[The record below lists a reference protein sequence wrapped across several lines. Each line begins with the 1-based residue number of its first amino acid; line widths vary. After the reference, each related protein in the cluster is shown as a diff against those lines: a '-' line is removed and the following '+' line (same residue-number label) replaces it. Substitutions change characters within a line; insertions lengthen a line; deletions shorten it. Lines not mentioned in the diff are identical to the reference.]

1 MALALDLAFG
11 AASEPSSPAAAF
23 ALAIALDLAFG
34 AAWGPSSAAA
44 AFALAL
50 ALDLAFGDAWAPS
63 SSKPGAA
70 FGLALDLEDR
80 FGVFCPGGIASS
92 SESTWFNSCSKSS
105 ASSVSASSIASS
117 SASLWGESS
126 SADTTTGLI
135 TGEIKGLPAASR
147 VMPELEAPSAMV
159 CEGSTSLQIGHFN
172 WSMCNLKARQQS
184 AKHAS

>member
-1 MALALDLAFG
+1 MALALALAVG
-11 AASEPSSPAAAF
+11 ASPAEPA
-23 ALAIALDLAFG
+23 
-34 AAWGPSSAAA
+34 AAA

-63 SSKPGAA
+63 SSEPGAA

-80 FGVFCPGGIASS
+80 LGVFCPGGIASS
-92 SESTWFNSCSKSS
+92 SESTVLKIRSKSS

-117 SASLWGESS
+117 SASVWGEPS
-126 SADTTTGLI
+126 SADTTTGLT

-147 VMPELEAPSAMV
+147 VMPELAAWAAMV
-159 CEGSTSLQIGHFN
+159 CEGSTSLQIGHFK

-184 AKHAS
+184 AKHVS